1 MFRDSFGRGV
11 KIGPTF
17 TNFFVCKIHI
27 IIWTSHPHVSYI
39 WSPSPSALVGAP
51 KYFWFHQFMACIVM
65 RIPRPNY
72 EKSVEKGHP
81 FWKFICEVPP
91 PTQVV
96 GLRGTQMILISS
108 VYGMHRYGNLATT
121 LWKKCWRGAPF
132 WKGNLSWN
140 TGVKGHSAGAPSAR
154 VPAGLPTLSP

>member
-17 TNFFVCKIHI
+17 TDFFLCKIHI

-39 WSPSPSALVGAP
+39 WSPSPRHLWG
-51 KYFWFHQFMACIVM
+51 H
-65 RIPRPNY
+65 PNISDFINLWHASLW
-72 EKSVEKGHP
+72 EFRDLTMKKVLKRAP

-91 PTQVV
+91 PPTQVV
-96 GLRGTQMILISS
+96 GPRGTQMILISS

-140 TGVKGHSAGAPSAR
+140 TRVKGHPAGAPSAR